1 MNGPGLQ
8 KSIWAHGNGIGIG
21 TGTETVCPNRRPG
34 DWNCPSCGFR
44 NYKWRT
50 NCFRC
55 DPASSSS
62 NYTESH
68 RNPSQTTTQ
77 NSQAP
82 THNALPL
89 PLPYQKPIDTRPHV
103 APATGGLDGGHGLS
117 VSIWAPK
124 NAGRRQNTA
133 GSRKIWTRTVP
144 QSVRTSSLPHEPTPM
159 VSDLGLPYQVQHYI
173 LVMIEWMLEESCY
186 EFASRWI
193 PEILCAK
200 GWDCAEA
207 VELSTW
213 KCLLPTALPPNAAR
227 PLSNN
232 SLEKALADAVRIRNS
247 AVHRHLCN
255 NDEMRKMALQAQDL
269 MSMFC
274 DQTRQ
279 DKFHRLWLELKEW
292 EVASTVNASTA
303 RARLEAALHEISE
316 RPVDDMDWTPNGK
329 SLEEVSFR
337 VESDPEDYEEADA
350 MELD

>member
-8 KSIWAHGNGIGIG
+8 KSIWAHGNGKLSVRTAALVTGIALPAASG
-21 TGTETVCPNRRPG
+21 ITNGGPTAFAAILRPRR
-34 DWNCPSCGFR
+34 
-44 NYKWRT
+44 
-50 NCFRC
+50 
-55 DPASSSS
+55 A
-62 NYTESH
+62 
-68 RNPSQTTTQ
+68 TTQ
-77 NSQAP
+77 RV
-82 THNALPL
+82 
-89 PLPYQKPIDTRPHV
+89 IDTRPHV
-103 APATGGLDGGHGLS
+103 APATGGLDGGQGLS

-124 NAGRRQNTA
+124 NAGKRQNTA
-133 GSRKIWTRTVP
+133 GSRKVWTRTVP
-144 QSVRTSSLPHEPTPM
+144 QPVSTGTSSLPHEPTPK

-213 KCLLPTALPPNAAR
+213 KCLLPTALPPNATR

-232 SLEKALADAVRIRNS
+232 TLEKALADAVRIRNS

-279 DKFHRLWLELKEW
+279 DKFYRLWSELKEW
-292 EVASTVNASTA
+292 EVASTVNASAA

-316 RPVDDMDWTPNGK
+316 RPVDDMDWTPNAK